1 MYQAGFAHANT
12 NLFATSHSY
21 EEILPLEELTFLHSQ
36 ESGHRY
42 QEMLVLTCIK
52 AAHCHSLN

>member
-12 NLFATSHSY
+12 NLFAFIRGDFT
-21 EEILPLEELTFLHSQ
+21 IGGVDLLHSQ
-36 ESGHRY
+36 ESEHRY

-52 AAHCHSLN
+52 AAHCHNLN